1 MPTADLPAAEA
12 RLQPAGHPETARRQ
26 RLRSSAS
33 TPALTYYDES
43 VPARIELSATTLD
56 NWVAKAAN
64 LLSLEFDVSPGD
76 AVGLDMTGNWLQPI
90 WAAAIWG
97 IGGVVALPDSGA
109 AATAEVQIISRDRFE
124 SLHVSRAES
133 TSGQSAAGSGWA
145 DAGSGSVAVL
155 VCSNHPLGAPLGSAC
170 PPGAIDALAELPGQ
184 PDVATLLP
192 PDPAMNILATGSELL
207 TGSAAMLRAGAMA
220 DKASSRIAVA
230 PGRSPEA
237 DFFAAVLV
245 PLALSASTVLVVNAE
260 PSRMTAIARAERADE
275 WHN

>member
-1 MPTADLPAAEA
+1 MIAAGRPSVSERSAPSVLGMTSVKTMMTKASPTLAMA
-12 RLQPAGHPETARRQ
+12 
-26 RLRSSAS
+26 
-33 TPALTYYDES
+33 TP
-43 VPARIELSATTLD
+43 
-56 NWVAKAAN
+56 
-64 LLSLEFDVSPGD
+64 PGPP
-76 AVGLDMTGNWLQPI
+76 M
-90 WAAAIWG
+90 
-97 IGGVVALPDSGA
+97 
-109 AATAEVQIISRDRFE
+109 R
-124 SLHVSRAES
+124 
-133 TSGQSAAGSGWA
+133 SAAMVTSA
-145 DAGSGSVAVL
+145 VASVL
-155 VCSNHPLGAPLGSAC
+155 
-170 PPGAIDALAELPGQ
+170 
-184 PDVATLLP
+184 ATLLP